1 MRRRPALFVCH
12 FAGIRKVVSLLAA
25 LELRE
30 GGSLRLGEIIGMV
43 CRASEPGKANNDS
56 RTRLLVSVGLIFHR
70 LLDLSAETVQFR
82 RNG

>member
-30 GGSLRLGEIIGMV
+30 GGLSGSARSSAWFAGRQNQVRLTMTAELD
-43 CRASEPGKANNDS
+43 CSC
-56 RTRLLVSVGLIFHR
+56 LLV
-70 LLDLSAETVQFR
+70 
-82 RNG
+82 